1 LIKDRDLYFKGHTI
15 MNNTQRFS
23 AFNLTKIN
31 HAKGFTLI
39 ELIVVILILAIL
51 AAIALPRFTN
61 LQKDARIAK
70 LNAARGSVAASAA
83 LVHATVLARNNLAD
97 TAVCP
102 GTAITANNTSNVC
115 TEGGVIAVVF
125 SYPDVTAVGTAGLLS
140 AAGLSTTFNPTIAEL
155 RADGYN
161 YTATGTV
168 ATFQIQ
174 GAPTIG
180 SCQFTY
186 TEPTVANASPVIT
199 PVVTTG
205 C

>member
-1 LIKDRDLYFKGHTI
+1 

-97 TAVCP
+97 AAACP
-102 GTAITANNTSNVC
+102 GGGGIANNTTTVC
-115 TEGGVIAVVF
+115 TEAGNIALVF
-125 SYPDVTAVGTAGLLS
+125 SYPDVTAIGTAGLLS
-140 AAGLSTTFNPTIAEL
+140 AAGLTTSFNPTLLEL
-155 RADGYN
+155 NGDGYN
-161 YTATGTV
+161 YTETGTV

-174 GAPTIG
+174 GAPTPAN
-180 SCQFTY
+180 CQFTY
-186 TEPTVANASPVIT
+186 TEPTAANTSPVIT
-199 PVVTTG
+199 PADTAG

>member
-1 LIKDRDLYFKGHTI
+1 MKNKTKRFNAFKLTEFK
-15 MNNTQRFS
+15 NT
-23 AFNLTKIN
+23 
-31 HAKGFTLI
+31 KGFTLI

-83 LVHATVLARNNLAD
+83 LVHATVLARNNLPD

-102 GTAITANNTSNVC
+102 GGGGTADNTTSVC
-115 TEGGVIAVVF
+115 TEAGTIALVF
-125 SYPDVTAVGTAGLLS
+125 SYPDVTAIGTAGLLS
-140 AAGLSTTFNPTIAEL
+140 AAGLTTSFNPSLTEL
-155 RADGYN
+155 NGDGYN
-161 YTATGTV
+161 YTETGTI

-174 GAPTIG
+174 GAPTPAN
-180 SCQFTY
+180 CQFTY
-186 TEPTVANASPVIT
+186 TEPTAANTSPVIT
-199 PVVTTG
+199 PAVTSG

>member
-1 LIKDRDLYFKGHTI
+1 M
-15 MNNTQRFS
+15 MNKTNRFI
-23 AFNLTKIN
+23 AIN
-31 HAKGFTLI
+31 PAKVNSAKGFTLI

-97 TAVCP
+97 AAACP
-102 GTAITANNTSNVC
+102 GGGGTANNTSSVC
-115 TEGGVIAVVF
+115 TEAGLVALVF
-125 SYPDVTAVGTAGLLS
+125 AYPDVTAIGTAGLLS
-140 AAGLSTTFNPTIAEL
+140 AAGLTTSFNPTLAEL
-155 RADGYN
+155 NGDGYN

-174 GAPTIG
+174 GAPNTAT
-180 SCQFTY
+180 CQFTY
-186 TEPTVANASPVIT
+186 TEPAAANTSPVIT
-199 PVVTTG
+199 PAVTSG

>member
-1 LIKDRDLYFKGHTI
+1 M
-15 MNNTQRFS
+15 MNKTKRFS

-70 LNAARGSVAASAA
+70 LNAARGSVAASSA

-97 TAVCP
+97 AAACP
-102 GTAITANNTSNVC
+102 GGGGTANNTTTVC
-115 TEGGVIAVVF
+115 TEAGLVAVVF
-125 SYPDVTAVGTAGLLS
+125 SYPDVTAIGIAGLLS
-140 AAGLSTTFNPTIAEL
+140 AAGLTTSFNPTLAEL
-155 RADGYN
+155 NGDGYN
-161 YTATGTV
+161 YISTGTV

-174 GAPTIG
+174 GAPTPAN
-180 SCQFTY
+180 CQFTY
-186 TEPTVANASPVIT
+186 TEPAAANTSPAIT
-199 PVVTTG
+199 PAVTTG